1 MGYDTL
7 KLTGLAALFLG
18 LIVAVP
24 LAPASAGV
32 SEAQDSVRTS
42 APIALPAEAATEKT
56 IIVADNKYKK
66 AYKQE
71 KNWNKNY
78 NKNYNKNFYKN
89 NKVVVVRPYRKWYHR
104 PYYGTVIGG
113 VALGAMLGAAAY
125 AAGPPAPNL
134 CWYWADPYQTQGY
147 WDYCY

>member
-1 MGYDTL
+1 MMGYDTL
-7 KLTGLAALFLG
+7 KLTALAALFLG
-18 LIVAVP
+18 LVVAVP
-24 LAPASAGV
+24 LAPASANEAKDTV
-32 SEAQDSVRTS
+32 STS
-42 APIALPAEAATEKT
+42 APIALPAQAAADKT
-56 IIVADNKYKK
+56 IVVADNKYKK
-66 AYKQE
+66 AYKQQ

-78 NKNYNKNFYKN
+78 YKN
-89 NKVVVVRPYRKWYHR
+89 NKVVVVKPSYRKWYHR